1 MKLTSSARTHSAAMM
16 RSPSFSR
23 SSSSMSTA
31 ILPALMSARISSIVL
46 NSLMMHLLF
55 WFAEQPI
62 KIARDRVDFDIHAR
76 VDDEIAQR
84 RDLAG
89 VRNDVHVEPKPAHLI
104 DGEAHP
110 VDADRTLG
118 RDEAH
123 QCRRQFELQ
132 PPRTRVLGSASQTAD
147 GIDVTAHQMPA
158 ERIAGAKTGL
168 EVHPRPAMQVA
179 ERRLRQGFT
188 RNV

>member
-46 NSLMMHLLF
+46 NPLMMHLPF

-62 KIARDRVDFDIHAR
+62 KIARDRVDFDVHSR
-76 VDDEIAQR
+76 VDGEIAQR
-84 RDLAG
+84 GDLAG

-132 PPRTRVLGSASQTAD
+132 PPRSRVLVRGRQPAH
-147 GIDVTAHQMPA
+147 GVDVAAHQMAPQ
-158 ERIAGAKTGL
+158 RIAGAKTG
-168 EVHPRPAMQVA
+168 
-179 ERRLRQGFT
+179 
-188 RNV
+188 